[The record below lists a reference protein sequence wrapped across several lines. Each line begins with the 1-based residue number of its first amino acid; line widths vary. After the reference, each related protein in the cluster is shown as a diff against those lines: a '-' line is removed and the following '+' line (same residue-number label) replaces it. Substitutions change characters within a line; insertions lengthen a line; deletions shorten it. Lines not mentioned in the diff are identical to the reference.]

1 MPEPSAVEVAMSLHV
16 DTSVQ
21 IVWALA
27 NTEANLAGDD
37 RIRPVHFFLGVLK
50 LIDPQFQRQLEG
62 VELPEEGRQQ
72 VAQHSR
78 GLRQYLEMT
87 CEEVTRL
94 RRSVRRQLREGKS
107 ARKDIR
113 MLHRSDDSRDVFQAA
128 AAKVVGA
135 GGTALSVAHLAEAL
149 FETGSVSLDK
159 LKNLKCRPSS
169 KGARWE
175 MVDDEKSPGRQQFA
189 DWFGRNLSKL
199 AAEGS
204 LAPFVGREAEITV
217 ILRVLARTSK
227 RHVVV
232 TGGPGVGKTALV
244 EGTALSLVGKKVPD
258 PLKGCEILE
267 LHGSDVAADCD
278 SEAQLSRRLRRL
290 FGMLDRMK
298 TGVLFIDDFGA
309 LFPSHLK
316 PDVAYALLTTLLAE
330 DGTPLVV
337 TVSSEQWTRL
347 KEAAPSLSRRFHAIE
362 LGDPSES
369 ECRGIAEAW
378 AQRIGAS
385 HGITFTADAIQ
396 AVLQAAD
403 AVPHDRAL
411 PDRIVDLLENAATYV
426 RVSALSSRT
435 GQREVQPESIQAVL
449 AEHYGLRADTRR
461 PNAPRTQ
468 R

>member
-1 MPEPSAVEVAMSLHV
+1 MSLHV

-21 IVWALA
+21 LVWALA
-27 NTEANLAGDD
+27 NTEASCAGDD

-50 LIDPQFQRQLEG
+50 LIDPHFQKQLEG

-72 VAQHSR
+72 LTRDGRNV
-78 GLRQYLEMT
+78 RQYLEMT
-87 CEEVTRL
+87 SEEVTRL
-94 RRSVRRQLREGKS
+94 RRSIRRQVRDGKS
-107 ARKDIR
+107 ARKEIE
-113 MLHRSDDSRDVFQAA
+113 MLHRSEDSRAVFQAA
-128 AAKVVGA
+128 AARVIRA
-135 GGTALSVAHLAEAL
+135 GGAALSVAHLAEAL
-149 FETGSVSLDK
+149 FESGSISLDK

-204 LAPFVGREAEITV
+204 LAPFVGREAEIRV

-244 EGTALSLVGKKVPD
+244 EGTALTLVGKKVPS

-267 LHGSDVAADCD
+267 LHGSDVAADCE

-290 FGMLDRMK
+290 FGMLGGMK

-316 PDVAYALLTTLLAE
+316 PDAAYALLMTLLAE

-337 TVSSEQWTRL
+337 TVSSEQWARM

-362 LGDPSES
+362 LHDPSET

-385 HGITFTADAIQ
+385 QAITFTPEAIQ

-426 RVSALSSRT
+426 GVSALSSNT

-449 AEHYGLRADTRR
+449 AEHYGLRPDTRH
-461 PNAPRTQ
+461 PSAPRT
-468 R
+468 